1 MKILLA
7 PMEGVL
13 DHTLRDILTRVGGID
28 LCVTEFIRV
37 TSQLLPPAVF
47 RRLVPELD
55 QGCVTPAGVP
65 VLVQLLGSD
74 PVALGEN
81 AVRAVEMGAPGIDLN
96 FGCPAKTVNKSRGGA
111 ILLNDPEEVYTITT
125 GVSRALAGRVPLTAK
140 MRLGF
145 HDKTLALENA
155 QALEAGGARQIVV
168 HARTR
173 MEGYRPPAHWEWIAR
188 IREAVSVPVI
198 ANGEV
203 WTVQDHQRCR
213 QVSGCEDV
221 MIGRGLI
228 ANPFLALQIR
238 QGDGRTDQSR
248 YWPEVLELLLAYH
261 RRVMVQVQAR
271 HVHGRTKQWLQMMKR
286 HSREA
291 EQLFTELR
299 TERNPEVIEQRLEQE
314 LARFRQRSEP
324 GGSNPGAETVR
335 IRCSGQ

>member
-13 DHTLRDILTRVGGID
+13 DYTLRDILTRVGGID

-37 TSQLLPPAVF
+37 TSQLLPPSVF

-65 VLVQLLGSD
+65 VLVQLLGND

-111 ILLNDPEEVYTITT
+111 ILLSDPEEVHAITA
-125 GVSRALAGRVPLTAK
+125 GVYQALAGRVPLTAK
-140 MRLGF
+140 MRLGY
-145 HDKTLALENA
+145 HDKSLALENA
-155 QALEAGGARQIVV
+155 QALEAAGACQIVV

-173 MEGYRPPAHWEWIAR
+173 VEGYRPPAHWEWIAR
-188 IREAVSVPVI
+188 IREAVSIPVI

-203 WTVQDHQRCR
+203 WTVLDHQHCR

-238 QGDGRTDQSR
+238 QGVNRADLSR
-248 YWPEVLELLLAYH
+248 RWPDALELVLAYH
-261 RRVMVQVQAR
+261 RMVMARVQAK

-286 HSREA
+286 HYREA

-299 TERNPEVIEQRLEQE
+299 TERSPEAIERRLEQE
-314 LARFRQRSEP
+314 LTRL
-324 GGSNPGAETVR
+324 G
-335 IRCSGQ
+335 